1 MNAQLEE
8 QDTEVQDL
16 AAEIGSILQSAFNT
30 LIERRDRRY
39 EAAIEPLDAER
50 DTLEQESASIK
61 EARADLERLAPAKA
75 REAQRAADVL
85 LLAGK
90 DEEAER
96 KFAEAAAAA
105 DAPKALEERRRQI
118 SVRIEAI
125 DGEKQAAA
133 RRIFRTWHED
143 CKTIIRPIEHGLFVV
158 ILDGVQ
164 QSFFDFQTLT
174 NTGGDGV
181 LNTLFRLG
189 DITDLTAG
197 ERSPEWV
204 SGSRWYGGR
213 R

>member
-90 DEEAER
+90 DEEAEA
-96 KFAEAAAAA
+96 KLAEGAAAA
-105 DAPKALEERRRQI
+105 DAPKALEQRRMA
-118 SVRIEAI
+118 IEARIAEI
-125 DGEKQAAA
+125 DSEKQAAA

-197 ERSPEWV
+197 ERSPEWT